1 MLKYSTSAWKCTTY
15 FAVHTKYQTDFS
27 ENTWKSNLFYIKYSK
42 FLKLYSQVDLRSIF
56 CFITEQ
62 FWNREFHLVQVVWVQ
77 MLNLIILGF
86 NFKFNTSNT
95 VFMHLS
101 ICRCA
106 KVLHCKHGKFPK
118 NGKCSLFPCY
128 QSEVWTKISVRF
140 YRKHQVDLRSF

>member
-1 MLKYSTSAWKCTTY
+1 M
-15 FAVHTKYQTDFS
+15 
-27 ENTWKSNLFYIKYSK
+27 
-42 FLKLYSQVDLRSIF
+42 LYSEVDLRSIF

-62 FWNREFHLVQVVWVQ
+62 FWNREFYLVQVVWVQ

-118 NGKCSLFPCY
+118 NREMFFVSLLPIRSMN
-128 QSEVWTKISVRF
+128 QNISQTLQ
-140 YRKHQVDLRSF
+140 KTPSWL